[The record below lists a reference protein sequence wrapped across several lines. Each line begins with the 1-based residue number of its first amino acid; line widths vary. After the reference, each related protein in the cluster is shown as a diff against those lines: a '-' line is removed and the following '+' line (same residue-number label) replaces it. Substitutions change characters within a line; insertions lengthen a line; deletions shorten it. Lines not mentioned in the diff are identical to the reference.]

1 MSAATEFYQKDI
13 GNPSEAPRHL
23 ATVEMQGGNRMLPIS
38 MRPSRSGMSFWLSIP
53 QGFKAI
59 VAVHGRH
66 QGVWGAG
73 WHYAPPWVTIPFLV
87 SEAHFVYDTPV
98 KECPTADNVMVTI
111 DISLVVRID
120 TSPGPDGKH
129 AALFAF
135 CDTLGP
141 QQLSPQ
147 LNAFQEEAVRD
158 MARNRRYHEIY
169 DLMDAQHDEQL
180 ENTRRGLNIHFKAFG
195 VEITEIAVTNVHFN
209 NQNFIKEMEAPAIY
223 RQQDEFNKLEQ
234 AYHLKTIEIGEKE
247 KKQKQLKN
255 EDLEKFEAD
264 LQRRVEEFKK
274 QLNKIRADT
283 SKQLAEIREQEK
295 AEILNIKSQSGLE
308 VAEIRQERDIAL
320 AKIKSEGQAEAD
332 AIEIETR
339 TEVEKIKADAA
350 YQIAANKAKA
360 LAFQAN
366 AEQESAK
373 NLVQKRDYDMKF
385 KHLRVLKGLAD
396 NRNVAISG
404 NSGDNQISQL
414 LAGTNGAGV
423 IGLNVK

>member
-1 MSAATEFYQKDI
+1 MAAAATEFYQKDI
-13 GNPSEAPRHL
+13 GSPASAPEHL
-23 ATVEMQGGNRMLPIS
+23 ARVERMGGNRMLPIV

-169 DLMDAQHDEQL
+169 DLMDAQHDKQL
-180 ENTRRGLNIHFKAFG
+180 ENTRRNLNNHFG
-195 VEITEIAVTNVHFN
+195 EYGIEITEIAVTNVHFN
-209 NQNFIKEMEAPAIY
+209 NPDFVTDMAQPAIY

-234 AYHLKTIEIGEKE
+234 SFQLKVIKIRETEMKE
-247 KKQKQLKN
+247 KQVRK
-255 EDLEKFEAD
+255 EDLEKFEAG
-264 LQRRVEEFKK
+264 LQRNVQEITKK
-274 QLNKIRADT
+274 LNKIRADT
-283 SKQLAEIREQEK
+283 SRELADIQEKEK
-295 AEILNIKSQSGLE
+295 AEILNIQSESNLE
-308 VAEIRQERDIAL
+308 VSKIRRERDVSI
-320 AKIKSEGQAEAD
+320 AKIRSSGKAEAD
-332 AIEIETR
+332 AIEVETR
-339 TEVEKIKADAA
+339 VYVEKLKADAA
-350 YQIAANKAKA
+350 VQIAKNRAVALDHQARAESDTAKA
-360 LAFQAN
+360 
-366 AEQESAK
+366 
-373 NLVQKRDYDMKF
+373 LVQKRDYDQKF
-385 KHLRVLKGLAD
+385 KHL
-396 NRNVAISG
+396 
-404 NSGDNQISQL
+404 
-414 LAGTNGAGV
+414 
-423 IGLNVK
+423 